1 LKKTLCLILVLFATG
16 TIFGQDTLPK
26 FTLVER
32 GGRVIISW
40 TNPFTNVVQLNVQ
53 RSYDSLKYFTTIFSP
68 TSPGL
73 PQNGYSDTRK
83 PVKRIFYR
91 IFYVLEGGSYFFTRV
106 KRADGTESGAVQ
118 DFNRAAEVRK
128 SRDNTPDYSNVVPGD
143 TRVITVKIKD
153 TLLGQLSINSFR
165 NFKDSILRTTQDTLY
180 SINDTLVGLS
190 RYVAKEEFRTSSYV
204 YLNRDGYINISLPS
218 INQKKYNIKF
228 FEENGTSLF
237 EIKNVKESP
246 LIIDKASF
254 VHAGWFLFELYEDD
268 KLKEKNRFYL
278 PKDF

>member
-1 LKKTLCLILVLFATG
+1 
-16 TIFGQDTLPK
+16 
-26 FTLVER
+26 
-32 GGRVIISW
+32 
-40 TNPFTNVVQLNVQ
+40 
-53 RSYDSLKYFTTIFSP
+53 
-68 TSPGL
+68 
-73 PQNGYSDTRK
+73 
-83 PVKRIFYR
+83 
-91 IFYVLEGGSYFFTRV
+91 
-106 KRADGTESGAVQ
+106 
-118 DFNRAAEVRK
+118 
-128 SRDNTPDYSNVVPGD
+128 
-143 TRVITVKIKD
+143 
-153 TLLGQLSINSFR
+153 
-165 NFKDSILRTTQDTLY
+165 
-180 SINDTLVGLS
+180 VGLS